1 MAYRVDI
8 FVAITEANIQHIH
21 NLKGYLLGKYQGF
34 SLVEVEGYYRSVN
47 KNGFDF
53 TTYIENSYN
62 FIIMMDNYPSML
74 QYDIEQL
81 FENSGEDS
89 ILMTV
94 TEINTSIFIPL
105 KNN

>member
-8 FVAITEANIQHIH
+8 FVAITEENIQHIH
-21 NLKGYLLGKYQGF
+21 NLKVYLLGKWQGF
-34 SLVEVEGYYRSVN
+34 SVHEVEGYYRTVN

-53 TTYIENSYN
+53 TTYIEKSYN
-62 FIIMMDNYPSML
+62 FIIMMDDYPSML
-74 QYDIEQL
+74 RYDIEQL
-81 FENSGEDS
+81 FENSGEES

-94 TEINTSIFIPL
+94 TELNNSSFITL